1 MTVESDI
8 FNDVERCDEP
18 KSGFCDFKLLKTTA
32 YASLYIAVKSGKR
45 FLVKT
50 TKDKSV
56 WQERLIRREYE
67 LACSIEHP
75 HIVHIYA
82 LESIEPY
89 GVAMVMEFVDGRTLS
104 DYLAESPNIKERR
117 RIFGELLSAVE
128 YLHRRGVV
136 HNDLKPDNILIS
148 NASDTLKL
156 IDFGLA
162 DSDAEYAMRTLG
174 CTHRYASP
182 ELRNRKNVDARS
194 DIYSLGVI
202 MTEMFGHSRVSR
214 RAASDRP
221 SRRYASVDALRQ
233 AWRRR
238 PMRLVAT
245 IAVVVAIILIYISYA
260 TTSGTK
266 QSETNSSG
274 ADAMLSCLEDEMEHI
289 YQTAVD
295 SISVTKYREFD
306 TPYFQTFWRQS
317 DSLATVLMSRVGSDD
332 ERIELSARYEY
343 LKHHY
348 YVRLTE
354 HSVLSPSTLSL
365 DGAER
370 LFYLS
375 LLEND
380 LPYRDYSAEEQQDN
394 KRQ

>member
-32 YASLYIAVKSGKR
+32 YTSLYIAVKSGKR

-174 CTHRYASP
+174 CTPRYASP

-245 IAVVVAIILIYISYA
+245 IAVVVAIILIFILYA

-274 ADAMLSCLEDEMEHI
+274 VDAMLSCLEDEMEQI

-332 ERIELSARYEY
+332 ERIELSARHEY

>member
-1 MTVESDI
+1 MTYKNVSMTVESDI

-50 TKDKSV
+50 TKEKSV

-128 YLHRRGVV
+128 YMHRRGVV

-174 CTHRYASP
+174 CTPRYASP

-245 IAVVVAIILIYISYA
+245 IAVVVAIILIYILYA

-266 QSETNSSG
+266 QSETNSSS

-332 ERIELSARYEY
+332 ERIELSARHEY

-380 LPYRDYSAEEQQDN
+380 LPYRDYSAEE
-394 KRQ
+394 

>member
-174 CTHRYASP
+174 CTPRYASP

-221 SRRYASVDALRQ
+221 SRRYACVDALRQ

-245 IAVVVAIILIYISYA
+245 IAVVVAIILIYILYA
-260 TTSGTK
+260 TTSVTK

-274 ADAMLSCLEDEMEHI
+274 ADTMLSCLEDEMEQI